1 MNSKETQVL
10 RKEEKIRKKALLSQR
25 TRVYNEMVAYQKKH
39 SKEKKYP
46 PTDCF
51 ISLQNINK
59 IYPNKVQAVYD
70 FNINIKRHEFIV
82 FVGPSGCGKSTT
94 LRMIAGLEQITAGDL
109 YIDGVY
115 ANELEPK
122 NRNIAMVFQSYA
134 LYPHMSVAD
143 NLAFSLKIRKVPTL
157 QYDDLGKP
165 KLAINKGLIK
175 DFQLE
180 KKNLMEYKDSLSE
193 DEKKSQTEKIDKE
206 IKELDEKIDYLKVTP
221 VHVYKNRHIP
231 KEEIKERVMKAA
243 EILQITEYLDRKP
256 KALSGGQ
263 CQRVALGRAIVR
275 TPKLFLMDEP
285 LSNLDAKL
293 RVQMR
298 SEIINLHNRLN
309 ATTIYVTHDQ
319 TEAMTMAT
327 RIVIMNKGVIQQIG
341 TPREIYNNPSNIFV
355 ATFIG
360 SPSMNL
366 YDVQFKDG
374 NIIFENGDKIQ
385 LDKDSKAKIEQFYVN
400 QLETHKNELK
410 DLLDK
415 FIERNVLLEKIKL
428 AEESAKPEE
437 VDHLKEQVD
446 CVEKS
451 NERLNYLKDAIAKYE
466 EFISKKEY
474 DVVFGIRPEDIHD
487 AKVLSSEIKYSHKI
501 DSEIVV
507 AELLGHEYFIHT
519 TYNNKDLISK
529 IRSVNVLAKGDN
541 VSLVLD
547 LSKAH
552 VFDRI
557 SQNTIK

>member
-1 MNSKETQVL
+1 M
-10 RKEEKIRKKALLSQR
+10 KKDEL
-25 TRVYNEMVAYQKKH
+25 K
-39 SKEKKYP
+39 KKYGEP
-46 PTDCF
+46 ETPVDGSIEVTPSDARKLLRMHNNKVESGNVDSF
-51 ISLQNINK
+51 VVLKNINK
-59 IYPNKVQAVYD
+59 VYPNGVQAVFD
-70 FNINIKRHEFIV
+70 FNLDIEAHDFV
-82 FVGPSGCGKSTT
+82 VLVGPSGCGKSTT

-134 LYPHMSVAD
+134 LYPHMTVAD

-157 QYDDLGKP
+157 QVDKEGKP
-165 KLAINKGLIK
+165 LLAINKGLIK
-175 DFQLE
+175 DFQGE
-180 KKNLMEYKDSLSE
+180 KKNLIEYKASLTPE
-193 DEKKSQTEKIDKE
+193 ELEAQGEKVDKE
-206 IKELDEKIDYLKVTP
+206 IKELDEKIEYLTVTP

-231 KEEIKERVMKAA
+231 KAEIRERVLKAA

-327 RIVIMNKGVIQQIG
+327 RIVIMNRGVIQQIG
-341 TPREIYNNPSNIFV
+341 TPREIYNNPANVFV

-374 NIIFENGDKIQ
+374 KVIFEDGDTIK
-385 LDKDSKAKIEQFYVN
+385 LDKETKEKVEKFYKDG
-400 QLETHKNELK
+400 LEAYKKELE
-410 DLLDK
+410 DLLAK
-415 FIERNVLLEKIKL
+415 FIERNNLLEKIE
-428 AEESAKPEE
+428 AAKQADKEDD
-437 VDHLKEQVD
+437 VKHLSEQLEY
-446 CVEKS
+446 VEKS

-466 EFISKKEY
+466 ELIEKNEY
-474 DVVFGIRPEDIHD
+474 DVIFGIRPEDIHD
-487 AKVLSSEIKYSHKI
+487 ASVADKQFTYSHKI
-501 DSEIVV
+501 DSEVQV

-519 TYNNKDLISK
+519 NYNNKDLISK
-529 IRSVNVLAKGDN
+529 IRSVNVLAKGDKIK
-541 VSLVLD
+541 LLLD

-552 VFDRI
+552 IFDRV
-557 SQNTIK
+557 SQDTIK